1 MITLEKVLSELKS
14 ETVDEIIGGGDTYNT
29 TINCTG
35 CSIGG
40 TLNTVSGSTTSI
52 TNTNTPPP
60 SSTPP
65 NNYVQVCQWRV
76 DLNACVY

>member
-14 ETVDEIIGGGDTYNT
+14 ETVDEIIGGGDTYNIS
-29 TINCTG
+29 INCTG

-40 TLNTVSGSTTSI
+40 TLNTVHGSSRPI
-52 TNTNTPPP
+52 TNTDTPPP
-60 SSTPP
+60 PPPP

-76 DLNACVY
+76 DLNGCY